1 MTQSV
6 TQPDRDAGGFNLFRF
21 ARSQEGVVVFLLVA
35 LMLIV
40 AVFSTASPYFFDVR
54 NGMNIGRAISIIGI
68 ASAFTTLLMI
78 AGGLDLSIGA
88 VMNAAGV
95 VAAMVLSQTNFGVG
109 GAILAAV
116 AVGALVG
123 WINGMFIAKLG
134 INPLIMTI
142 AMQFVVRGLTLGLA
156 ASASKVIV
164 DPTFLAIGQ
173 SYFDLG
179 PVSVPAPLVWML
191 LAMLVLWFVLRF
203 TLFGKYVYAV
213 GGRASAC
220 RRAGINVNAIT
231 IQLYMLSAIGAA
243 LAGVV
248 LAAIQGA
255 GIPYG
260 AGSELSVI
268 SAVILG
274 GVSLA
279 GGVGLMEGT
288 LIAVLLV
295 GVLKNGMTLM
305 GISSVFQMVAEGLVL
320 VGAVTL
326 DRLKRRL

>member
-6 TQPDRDAGGFNLFRF
+6 TQPDRNAGGFNLFSF

-35 LMLIV
+35 LMIVV
-40 AVFSTASPYFFDVR
+40 AVFSAASPYFFDVR

-95 VAAMVLSQTNFGVG
+95 VAAMVLTQTSFGVG

-123 WINGMFIAKLG
+123 WVNGMFIAKLG

-142 AMQFVVRGLTLGLA
+142 AMQFVVRGLTLGFS

-173 SYFDLG
+173 SYFHVG
-179 PVSVPAPLVWML
+179 PVAIPAPLLWML
-191 LAMLVLWFVLRF
+191 LAMLALWFVLRF

-213 GGRASAC
+213 GGKASAC

-231 IQLYMLSAIGAA
+231 IQLYMLSGIGAA

-279 GGVGLMEGT
+279 GGVGLIEGT
-288 LIAVLLV
+288 LVAVLLV